1 MILGITKAT
10 PLKQFPQ
17 EAPNMTDPEDV
28 IKQLKSGEIKTANL
42 NNVPISE
49 EKVLDL
55 CQALRN
61 NETLTEL
68 SLANITLNDYGA
80 ANLAAALESNSA
92 LLKINIESN
101 NVSPQC
107 LVKIFEAANVQQV
120 LTEIKASNQ
129 MAQFLGN
136 KVEMAITKAVEGNKT
151 LSRVG
156 LHFEF
161 GDCR

>member
-1 MILGITKAT
+1 MKI
-10 PLKQFPQ
+10 
-17 EAPNMTDPEDV
+17 
-28 IKQLKSGEIKTANL
+28 NL
-42 NNVPISE
+42 SLFFSSTGE

-107 LVKIFEAANVQQV
+107 LVKLFEV
-120 LTEIKASNQ
+120 
-129 MAQFLGN
+129 
-136 KVEMAITKAVEGNKT
+136 
-151 LSRVG
+151 
-156 LHFEF
+156 
-161 GDCR
+161 